1 MIRTSIVELSV
12 IEGFAYRR
20 KLPSG
25 GSGIVIIRKGMD
37 QPGIASI
44 SKTSGEAIP
53 ASNTPKKK
61 YPQEAFQEA
70 MALTSGLPYRK
81 LGSVTL
87 TEEKVVEEP
96 VPAAEKAEESVVDSA
111 EYQKVVEKY
120 LDKDGKLSY
129 ALINKD
135 MIRFANSS
143 GIVRRMETESR
154 SLEDIRLYVVGTKL
168 RNITGNKKLTNE
180 QVLKMI
186 ELLDEVSPK
195 GVLREFNEEI
205 LRGLKIRAK

>member
-25 GSGIVIIRKGMD
+25 GSGIVIIRKGVD

-96 VPAAEKAEESVVDSA
+96 VPAAETVEEPVVDSA

-143 GIVRRMETESR
+143 GIVRRMETEGR

-168 RNITGNKKLTNE
+168 RNITGNKKLTDE
-180 QVLKMI
+180 QVLKMT

>member
-25 GSGIVIIRKGMD
+25 GSGIVIIRKGVD

-87 TEEKVVEEP
+87 TEEKIVEEP

-143 GIVRRMETESR
+143 GIVRRMETEGR

-168 RNITGNKKLTNE
+168 RNITGNKKLTDE
-180 QVLKMI
+180 QVLKMT

>member
-154 SLEDIRLYVVGTKL
+154 SLEDIRLYVVGTML
-168 RNITGNKKLTNE
+168 RNITGNKKLTDE

>member
-25 GSGIVIIRKGMD
+25 GSGIVIIRKGVD

-143 GIVRRMETESR
+143 GIVRRMETEGR

-168 RNITGNKKLTNE
+168 RNITGNKKLTDE
-180 QVLKMI
+180 QVLKMTK
-186 ELLDEVSPK
+186 LLDEVSPK

>member
-25 GSGIVIIRKGMD
+25 GSGIVIIRKGVD

-81 LGSVTL
+81 LGSVTQ
-87 TEEKVVEEP
+87 TEEKIVEEP

-168 RNITGNKKLTNE
+168 RNITGNKKLTDE
-180 QVLKMI
+180 QVLKMT

>member
-25 GSGIVIIRKGMD
+25 GSGIVIIRKGVD

-168 RNITGNKKLTNE
+168 RNITGNKKLTDE
-180 QVLKMI
+180 QVLKMT

>member
-25 GSGIVIIRKGMD
+25 GSGIVIIRKGVD

-168 RNITGNKKLTNE
+168 RNITGNKKLTDE

>member
-25 GSGIVIIRKGMD
+25 GSGIVIIRKGVD

-87 TEEKVVEEP
+87 TEEKIVEEP

-143 GIVRRMETESR
+143 GIVRRMETEGR

-168 RNITGNKKLTNE
+168 RNITGNKKLTDE
-180 QVLKMI
+180 QVLKMTK
-186 ELLDEVSPK
+186 LLDEVSPK

>member
-168 RNITGNKKLTNE
+168 RNITGNKKLTDE

>member
-25 GSGIVIIRKGMD
+25 GSGIVIIRKGVD

-87 TEEKVVEEP
+87 TEEKIVEEP

-143 GIVRRMETESR
+143 GIVRRMETEGR

-168 RNITGNKKLTNE
+168 RNITGNKKLTDE

>member
-25 GSGIVIIRKGMD
+25 GSGIVIIRKGVD

-143 GIVRRMETESR
+143 GIVRRMETEGR

-168 RNITGNKKLTNE
+168 RNITGNKKLTDE
-180 QVLKMI
+180 QVLKMT